1 MSLHILLSTI
11 TFSIIFLAALQAVLL
26 YAQDLLLRKH
36 YLPHLMRKMPALE
49 SMERF
54 LFQLIIVGFFL
65 LTLTCISSIY
75 FFSGIFHPPLLQKTI
90 LAFVVWIILLI
101 LLLGR
106 YWFGWRSRKA
116 VGYTLTGFILLMV
129 IYVGSELFDWGGL

>member
-1 MSLHILLSTI
+1 MSLHIWLSTI
-11 TFSIIFLAALQAVLL
+11 TFSIIFIATLQAILL
-26 YAQDLLLRKH
+26 YVQDLLLHKH

-54 LFQLIIVGFFL
+54 LFQLIAVGFFL
-65 LTLTCISSIY
+65 MTLTCISSIY
-75 FFSGIFHPPLLQKTI
+75 FFPGIFHPPLLQKTL

-106 YWFGWRSRKA
+106 YQFGWRGRKA
-116 VGYTLTGFILLMV
+116 VGYTLTGFALLV
-129 IYVGSELFDWGGL
+129 VVYFGSVSFDWI